1 MVAIVLVSIKVD
13 TAKIKL
19 DINYMKS
26 KKDLNFWEARELV
39 YKVGD
44 KSASAYLVLD
54 GSAEIISTDGIK
66 LNSFGPN
73 ELFGEASLVLQS
85 DRTVSV
91 WAGPSGLTAK
101 VIGSVSLKRRL
112 QKDLFLSALVRKLE
126 TRLIEAN
133 KIIDALSKKTKKTK

>member
-1 MVAIVLVSIKVD
+1 MALIPVD
-13 TAKIKL
+13 TAKTKS

-26 KKDLNFWEARELV
+26 KKDLNFWEAKELV
-39 YKVGD
+39 YKAGD

-54 GSAEIISTDGIK
+54 GSAEIISADGIK

-91 WAGPSGLTAK
+91 RAGPSGLTAK
-101 VIGSVSLKRRL
+101 VIGSASLKRRL

-133 KIIDALSKKTKKTK
+133 RIIDALSKKTKKLNEAVF

>member
-1 MVAIVLVSIKVD
+1 MALIPVD
-13 TAKIKL
+13 IATTKSE
-19 DINYMKS
+19 INYMKS
-26 KKDLNFWEARELV
+26 KKDLNFWEAKELV
-39 YKVGD
+39 YKAGD
-44 KSASAYLVLD
+44 KSASAFLVLD
-54 GSAEIISTDGIK
+54 GSAEIISADGIT

-91 WAGPSGLTAK
+91 RAGASGLTAK
-101 VIGSVSLKRRL
+101 VIGSASLKKRL

>member
-1 MVAIVLVSIKVD
+1 MALIQVDNAEIKS
-13 TAKIKL
+13 

-26 KKDLNFWEARELV
+26 KKDLSFWEAKELV

-54 GSAEIISTDGIK
+54 GSAEIISADGIR

-73 ELFGEASLVLQS
+73 ELFGEASLVLQT

-91 WAGPSGLTAK
+91 RAGPSGLTAK
-101 VIGSVSLKRRL
+101 VIGSTSLKRRL

-133 KIIDALSKKTKKTK
+133 RIIDALSKKTEKTK

>member
-1 MVAIVLVSIKVD
+1 MALIQVDNAEIKS
-13 TAKIKL
+13 

-26 KKDLNFWEARELV
+26 KKDLSFWEAKELV
-39 YKVGD
+39 YKAGD

-54 GSAEIISTDGIK
+54 GSAEIISADGIR

-73 ELFGEASLVLQS
+73 ELFGEASLVLKT

-91 WAGPSGLTAK
+91 RAGPSGLTAK
-101 VIGSVSLKRRL
+101 VIGSTSLKRRL

-133 KIIDALSKKTKKTK
+133 KIIDSLSKKPRKTK